1 MLSEQGYAWKAP
13 DTDGKDLDVATSDVV
28 GELSLNRVA
37 RRDVLEEVVR
47 GDAALALS
55 RESSRSHVQEG
66 PVAVEVVPQTGE
78 VRPTVDQVVRQHRSG
93 RLEDGHLE
101 VSERCV
107 DWDLLLVAHFAADS
121 DAL

>member
-13 DTDGKDLDVATSDVV
+13 DTDGTDLDVATSDVV
-28 GELSLNRVA
+28 EELSWNRVA
-37 RRDVLEEVVR
+37 RKDVVEEVVP

-55 RESSRSHVQEG
+55 RESSRAHVPGG
-66 PVAVEVVPQTGE
+66 PVAVEVVPQTVL

-107 DWDLLLVAHFAADS
+107 DWDLPLVGHFAADS